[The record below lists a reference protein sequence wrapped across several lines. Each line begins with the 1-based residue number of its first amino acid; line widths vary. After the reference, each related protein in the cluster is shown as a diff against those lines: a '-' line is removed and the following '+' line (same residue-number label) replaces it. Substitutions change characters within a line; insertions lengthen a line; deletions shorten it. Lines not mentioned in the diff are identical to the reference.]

1 MGFFSFETAWQTLQG
16 FEIMNMK
23 RKGQLKGVKK
33 GDGLGQVALV
43 NKLFGMAA
51 EERLSGTLAL
61 NFFPYMLIS
70 NQAHSTEGRSKR
82 YTCSRE
88 LLNTLE
94 KGSSFHPARPM
105 KKARASPAMFLR
117 ATDDEKVV
125 LRAPQYKGTVTQER
139 C

>member
-1 MGFFSFETAWQTLQG
+1 MDFFSFETAWQTLQG

-61 NFFPYMLIS
+61 NFFP
-70 NQAHSTEGRSKR
+70 
-82 YTCSRE
+82 
-88 LLNTLE
+88 
-94 KGSSFHPARPM
+94 F
-105 KKARASPAMFLR
+105 
-117 ATDDEKVV
+117 
-125 LRAPQYKGTVTQER
+125 
-139 C
+139 